1 VSAVSLP
8 CLALSTRST
17 LMDLS
22 FSHLP
27 GYDAPSFE
35 LGPKTEP
42 ENAGPT
48 PSIGGGTYANY
59 ERYASET
66 PTSPNEYDD
75 GNPQFPSRLQPI
87 RQDTTTSSFTSPAS
101 TLPSVHPPFVL
112 SAEGQ
117 EVPTSAQPLSPAM
130 SYRNSFTAG
139 LGSPVTREVPAFA
152 QRVPSAST
160 VRDDGYGNEIPLG
173 ERPGEGQDVEY
184 EAQQQTAPSSRTETT
199 MGSTGRPRIAGPRLS
214 SLGLGS
220 PITNLNATQNSLTPP
235 PPSPPYDANPSS
247 QVPQASRE
255 STYLPYVDSSSHAD
269 SPSAHTFG
277 HDSSE
282 LSEPTST
289 SRFLPPPPASLT
301 HSTAAYSPPYS
312 NQPLPSPAATQHFQS
327 SSDSTAEHDF
337 YPQPPRAPY
346 TQPQLDGGG
355 SPITENERES
365 YVDAPDAPAVPAP
378 PISPPPPPPPVAEA
392 SPSTPNEPYP
402 EYAYGTY
409 LPPVLSLPSSSLTR
423 SCSSFS
429 IDSDSAYE
437 ERPASPLQPVIQLP
451 RPPQIIEPPR
461 SASPAYFPEQP
472 TPTANSYSN
481 PRDQTQTQHDHQ
493 SASAA
498 AQREV
503 EREMDNLAFTSASPS
518 SRPEVYSP
526 TSETMSPSG
535 SAASGGKVKAGA
547 FFKRRQQGALGRTA
561 SPFQPPDRSDDDG
574 VSEEDGRR
582 SLERNTEP
590 LNIRRS
596 LESSKGPAPPYE

>member
-289 SRFLPPPPASLT
+289 SRSLPPPPASLT

-312 NQPLPSPAATQHFQS
+312 NQPLPSPAATQHS
-327 SSDSTAEHDF
+327 SPRLTRPPSTTFTLSHLERHTLSRSSTAADLRS
-337 YPQPPRAPY
+337 PR
-346 TQPQLDGGG
+346 T
-355 SPITENERES
+355 NER
-365 YVDAPDAPAVPAP
+365 ATLTLPMRQPCLPRRFLP
-378 PISPPPPPPPVAEA
+378 LLLPHPSPRLAHLLPT
-392 SPSTPNEPYP
+392 SPTPN
-402 EYAYGTY
+402 T
-409 LPPVLSLPSSSLTR
+409 LMVRT
-423 SCSSFS
+423 F
-429 IDSDSAYE
+429 
-437 ERPASPLQPVIQLP
+437 LQFLVFHLP
-451 RPPQIIEPPR
+451 R
-461 SASPAYFPEQP
+461 
-472 TPTANSYSN
+472 
-481 PRDQTQTQHDHQ
+481 
-493 SASAA
+493 
-498 AQREV
+498 
-503 EREMDNLAFTSASPS
+503 
-518 SRPEVYSP
+518 
-526 TSETMSPSG
+526 
-535 SAASGGKVKAGA
+535 
-547 FFKRRQQGALGRTA
+547 
-561 SPFQPPDRSDDDG
+561 
-574 VSEEDGRR
+574 
-582 SLERNTEP
+582 
-590 LNIRRS
+590 
-596 LESSKGPAPPYE
+596 